1 MGILTGAGFGT
12 WAANIFYGILLSID
26 YVIYMIINV
35 CYQLFEV
42 VSKVEVF
49 TTENVGVISRR
60 IYTIIG
66 IVMLFVFAYNIILS
80 IIDPDQLNKGDKSI
94 KNIIQNTIISI
105 VLVTLFPL
113 ICEYMQLFQD
123 HIVEN
128 NTLGNLIMGSTAS
141 DSGENGTTKGA
152 LNVSVTIFTAF
163 YHPLNENKEAVTLVE
178 CEDSSIEMCEHYRK
192 LAEEGKNS
200 MSGLYRF
207 FKDPDLKQG
216 ISDEKMEYL
225 FPLSTIAGV
234 VAAYL
239 FLSFSLDLGV
249 RAAKLGA
256 LKLIAPVPILLRITK
271 PKGGIFDKWFGE
283 FSKTYLQIFER
294 IIIINFAML
303 LIGFVSDINVFA
315 SGGSALVNIVAT
327 VVVILGILKFA
338 KDAPKLIEEIFS
350 VKIPEMSI
358 KKKLND
364 NEYAKRAA
372 TLGGAVAARVP
383 QSLFNS
389 GKAFVEGF
397 KKDQKGQRH
406 IARGLARG
414 ALGLAGVVPTA
425 LNAGRRGWQN
435 GNVSDWSEVK
445 GAIRNARTQEIA
457 DINAIKND
465 VRAIP
470 GKAVHLKDTV
480 VSEAQAAT
488 QDPKAWVSGKI
499 NTLDDF
505 LNNRGVSNEKLA
517 AAQAM
522 KSKFTTLFDAFTDP
536 ETESARKGALKD
548 YQNGKS
554 VRFRKEI
561 KGKDGTLYAAGTA
574 VPVTN
579 LDDGIINAHF
589 EELQRETLKQ
599 KFNDA
604 AFGSALKDE
613 GKIICSQ
620 MEKTLNTLGDEARKA
635 VLDANGITSIDELG
649 EIFTRASE
657 QLATPDDIA
666 KLRDVSKAINKQVKA
681 NTFASTVEK
690 QKDKK

>member
-113 ICEYMQLFQD
+113 ICEYMQIFQD

-141 DSGENGTTKGA
+141 DSGENGDTKGA

-163 YHPLNENKEAVTLVE
+163 YHPLNENKEAVTLAE
-178 CEDSSIEMCEHYRK
+178 CEDSSIEMCEHYRE

-200 MSGLYRF
+200 ISGLYRF

-225 FPLSTIAGV
+225 FLLSTIAGA

-271 PKGGIFDKWFGE
+271 PKGGVFDKWFGE
-283 FSKTYLQIFER
+283 FTKTYLQIFER

-315 SGGSALVNIVAT
+315 SGGSSLVNAVAT

-338 KDAPKLIEEIFS
+338 KDAPKLIEDIFS
-350 VKIPEMSI
+350 IKIPEMSL

-389 GKAFVEGF
+389 GKAFVENF
-397 KKDQKGQRH
+397 KKDQNGQRH
-406 IARGLARG
+406 IARGLYKG

-435 GNVSDWSEVK
+435 GNVSDWREVK
-445 GAIRNARTQEIA
+445 GAIGTARVQENA
-457 DINAIKND
+457 DINAIKNNIKG
-465 VRAIP
+465 IP
-470 GKAVHLKDTV
+470 GKAVGLATGIATEAQNAVNNPKTW
-480 VSEAQAAT
+480 VSEKF
-488 QDPKAWVSGKI
+488 DS
-499 NTLDDF
+499 LDNI
-505 LNNRGVSNEKLA
+505 LNNNNGVSNEKLTA
-517 AAQAM
+517 AKAM
-522 KSKFTTLFDAFTDP
+522 QSKFKTLFDAFTDQQ
-536 ETESARKGALKD
+536 TEDARKGALKD

-554 VRFRKEI
+554 VKFRKAI
-561 KGKDGTLYAAGTA
+561 IGKNGQTYTAGTA
-574 VPVTN
+574 VPVTE
-579 LDDGIINAHF
+579 LDPSIINKHF
-589 EELQRETLKQ
+589 EELQRETIEG
-599 KFNDA
+599 KFKDKA
-604 AFGSALKDE
+604 YGRALKDE
-613 GKIICSQ
+613 GKIICTQ
-620 MEKTLNTLGDEARKA
+620 MEKTLNTLGEEARDSI
-635 VLDANGITSIDELG
+635 LTSNGIGSIAELND
-649 EIFTRASE
+649 IFTRASE
-657 QLATPDDIA
+657 QSATPNDIA
-666 KLRDVSKAINKQVKA
+666 ALRKISDAVNKQVKV

-690 QKDKK
+690 QKDK